1 LRLKLTVKKESLL
14 VAQEIKLLLNRL
26 RLDLRMLGGGTMWL
40 CSRGEKANDRTEF
53 SRAKLL
59 YS

>member
-1 LRLKLTVKKESLL
+1 LTVKKESLL

-26 RLDLRMLGGGTMWL
+26 RLDLRMLGGGAMWL